1 MSKAPESKFQSFL
14 AARTTAVE
22 PSAVDGNG
30 TTGSKLNARGRSYGK
45 RSDPSY
51 EQVTAYIRK
60 RTHDAVKMALLK
72 EGQRRQFS
80 ELVEE
85 LLSSWMQGMNI

>member
-1 MSKAPESKFQSFL
+1 MTKAPESKFQSFL
-14 AARTTAVE
+14 AARTETAE
-22 PSAVDGNG
+22 ISSAGETH
-30 TTGSKLNARGRSYGK
+30 TTESTPTPRGRSAGK

-51 EQVTAYIRK
+51 EQVTAYVRR

-72 EGQRRQFS
+72 EGRRRQFS

-85 LLSSWMQGMNI
+85 LLSRWVQQER